1 MNPNINKIEIAS
13 TLTNI
18 KAVFNW
24 FEETLFNK
32 IIDKEKLNG
41 ISLVIQEALVNAI
54 VHGNNEDENKK
65 VFISSELENNSIIL
79 EFKDEGKGI
88 PIDNQLKDS
97 SNIQSDDL
105 LKDSGR
111 GIILMK
117 HFCTEV
123 NFNKNCLQLVIEL

>member
-1 MNPNINKIEIAS
+1 MNPNINSIEIAS

-18 KAVFNW
+18 KVVFNW

-65 VFISSELENNSIIL
+65 VFISSELKNNTIIL

-97 SNIQSDDL
+97 SNIQSEDL

-123 NFNKNCLQLVIEL
+123 NFNKNCLQLKIEL